1 MNKRVWMAAAAAWLL
16 AAGIAGAAP
25 DPDSKRL
32 GQAKD
37 YIADEQWARA
47 IVELQA
53 VANDPKEANRDEA
66 LFWLAH
72 SEHQMGDDAAAIQTI
87 ARLER
92 QYRRSPWVR
101 LAGSLRVEIAQRLRR
116 EDFLWMLAAQP
127 QPPRPLPAGTPP
139 PGVATTPPAGA
150 PPITP
155 PAAPAGR
162 PPRPVPGEALPPTPP
177 ASTPPVPFAV
187 PPRQPGPMPAPPAA
201 PPRARGVVQPGLTP
215 PPTIVV
221 PPEFWTP
228 GEMLLT
234 DTNVRIEA
242 LGSLLESHGD
252 RAVPLLRDIALDGNS
267 PDEARRAVFV
277 LAQSRRV
284 DARNTVFEVAR
295 RGSEPV
301 KIAAIREIGRFDG
314 PTVSGELLKVYSTA
328 STPRVKR
335 QVVVSLGE
343 RADNSTLMRI
353 VRDESDVNV
362 RNTAIVTLG
371 RIGAR
376 GQLRNLYMKSPIESR
391 MAVLTA
397 LLTAKDDE
405 ELIEIAKTERDP
417 RLRARARQ
425 QLRLLATPRALKF
438 LAENP

>member
-1 MNKRVWMAAAAAWLL
+1 MKKRAWVAAAAAWLL

-25 DPDSKRL
+25 APDSKRL
-32 GQAKD
+32 GLAKD

-53 VANDPKEANRDEA
+53 VANDPKETNRDEA

-92 QYRRSPWVR
+92 EYRRSRWVR
-101 LAGSLRVEIAQRLRR
+101 PAGSLRVEIAQRLRR
-116 EDFLWMLAAQP
+116 DDFLWMLVAQP
-127 QPPRPLPAGTPP
+127 QPPRPTPAGTPP
-139 PGVATTPPAGA
+139 PAIATTPPAGA
-150 PPITP
+150 PPVL
-155 PAAPAGR
+155 PAPPAGR
-162 PPRPVPGEALPPTPP
+162 RPLPVSSEAPPAPP
-177 ASTPPVPFAV
+177 ASTPPTPFAV
-187 PPRQPGPMPAPPAA
+187 PPRQPGPTPAPPAA
-201 PPRARGVVQPGLTP
+201 PPRARGVPQPATTP
-215 PPTIVV
+215 PPTIRV
-221 PPEFWTP
+221 PSEFWTP
-228 GEMLLT
+228 GEALLT
-234 DTNVRIEA
+234 DTNIRIEA

-252 RAVPLLRDIALDGNS
+252 RAIPLLRDIALDGNS

-314 PTVSGELLKVYSTA
+314 PAVSAELLKVYSTA

-335 QVVVSLGE
+335 QVVISLGE
-343 RADNSTLMRI
+343 RADNGTLMRI
-353 VRDESDVNV
+353 ARDESDVNV

-376 GQLRNLYMKSPIESR
+376 GQLRNLYMKSPMESR

-397 LLTAKDDE
+397 LFTAKDDE

-417 RLRARARQ
+417 RLRLRARQ

-438 LAENP
+438 LEENP